1 VEEDKELDGEMKGLG
16 DLVAKVTKA
25 TGIDKVADV
34 VAKNLG
40 LEDCGCDQRQ
50 KELNQIFPFRAPKN
64 K

>member
-1 VEEDKELDGEMKGLG
+1 MKDKELDGEMKGLG
-16 DLVAKVTKA
+16 DLVAKVTKV

-40 LEDCGCDQRQ
+40 LEDCGCEQRQ
-50 KELNQIFPFRAPKN
+50 KDLNQIFSFNIPKN

>member
-1 VEEDKELDGEMKGLG
+1 MKDKELDGEMKGLG

-34 VAKNLG
+34 V
-40 LEDCGCDQRQ
+40 DCGCEQRQ

>member
-1 VEEDKELDGEMKGLG
+1 MKDKELDGEMKGLG

-25 TGIDKVADV
+25 TGIDKVVDV

-40 LEDCGCDQRQ
+40 LEDCGCEQRQ

>member
-1 VEEDKELDGEMKGLG
+1 MKDKELDGEMKGLG
-16 DLVAKVTKA
+16 DLVAKVTKV

-40 LEDCGCDQRQ
+40 LEDCGCEQSQ
-50 KELNQIFPFRAPKN
+50 KELNQIFPFNIPKN

>member
-1 VEEDKELDGEMKGLG
+1 MKDKELDGEMKGLG

-40 LEDCGCDQRQ
+40 LEDCGCEQRQ
-50 KELNQIFPFRAPKN
+50 KDLNQIFPFNIPKN